1 MRGKIEIE
9 LEVSDEHVAQDII
22 WMLEMQLPYI
32 ADNVIVRSS
41 WGDEL
46 HRVYDMDDGTYLSVQ
61 FVDDGVIYDLY
72 GKNGM
77 QMIGTEGHTK
87 NEIYE
92 RLTEGLR
99 SCDECGRWTDAG
111 AYPDWVNGVCEE
123 CDPSILEDEPRGDDM
138 TEEDADLHE
147 RDTLRRENPI
157 RDLILKAWEAGK
169 LRYQKEEPDLDRPV
183 ILDYSTTGMSG
194 IEFQYNPEDDR
205 ILFAMRSIDGID
217 VEVDDLIEMMDR
229 EVNDGNLQRTWVVT
243 EKTCVEAISEEQAI
257 SRVVNRVGN
266 QEVIEMTAELGEE

>member
-46 HRVYDMDDGTYLSVQ
+46 HRV
-61 FVDDGVIYDLY
+61 
-72 GKNGM
+72 
-77 QMIGTEGHTK
+77 
-87 NEIYE
+87 
-92 RLTEGLR
+92 
-99 SCDECGRWTDAG
+99 
-111 AYPDWVNGVCEE
+111 
-123 CDPSILEDEPRGDDM
+123 DEPRGDDM

-169 LRYQKEEPDLDRPV
+169 LRYQKEEPDLDRPE

-217 VEVDDLIEMMDR
+217 IEVDDLIEMMDR
-229 EVNDGNLQRTWVVT
+229 EVNDGNLHKTWVVT